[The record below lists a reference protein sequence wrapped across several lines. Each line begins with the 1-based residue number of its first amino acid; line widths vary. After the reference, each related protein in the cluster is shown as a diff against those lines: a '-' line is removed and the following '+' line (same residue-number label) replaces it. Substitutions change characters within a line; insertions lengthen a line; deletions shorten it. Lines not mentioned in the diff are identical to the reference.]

1 MILSNRVFAPFLWYT
16 FEGVLF
22 SLSLVVRIRE
32 EREKKTSPS
41 YSLYKKVHANDDIA
55 FYHRFSMANR
65 PLVTVVGA
73 TGAQGGAVV
82 KSLVETG
89 KYQVNCFQR

>member
-1 MILSNRVFAPFLWYT
+1 
-16 FEGVLF
+16 
-22 SLSLVVRIRE
+22 
-32 EREKKTSPS
+32 
-41 YSLYKKVHANDDIA
+41 
-55 FYHRFSMANR
+55 MANR

-89 KYQVNCFQR
+89 KYRVILFKILNWLIYRFLFQRFVD